1 MRRWL
6 ITGGCGFIGCNLVRH
21 LLSQGGHQI
30 RVLDNLEAGGPE
42 RLRQAGSVV
51 EVAPEACGASGATDR
66 IELVV
71 RDILD
76 ADAVRASTRGCQV
89 VVHLAAN
96 TGVASSVQDPR
107 RDCLVNVVGTLNCL
121 EAARHEGVGRFVFAS
136 SGAPVGEV
144 EPPVHEEKAP
154 RPVSPYGASKLAGE
168 GYCSAYARSFGLETV
183 ALRFGNVYGP
193 YSDRK
198 SSVVAAFIRRA
209 LAGEPLEIY
218 GDGSQTR
225 DFIHVD
231 DLVRA
236 ICQAADAPD
245 IGGEI
250 FHIATAQETTV
261 TELAEGLV
269 RVLTHY
275 GFGGVQL
282 RNGPPRTGDVRRN
295 FADSSKAAARLG
307 WRAEVSLEQ
316 GIARV
321 VEWFA
326 RNARDD
332 DPMTG
337 RQLQGSGRAGAA
349 AQERPAARGGRAP

>member
-1 MRRWL
+1 MECGSAGGMRRWL

-21 LLSQGGHQI
+21 LLSEGGCQI
-30 RVLDNLEAGGPE
+30 RVLDNLEAAGAE
-42 RLRQAGSVV
+42 RLRHVGSLV
-51 EVAPEACGASGATDR
+51 EVAPLACGVHGGSDH
-66 IELVV
+66 IELVMC
-71 RDILD
+71 DILD
-76 ADAVRASTRGCQV
+76 ADAVQASTRDCQV

-96 TGVASSVQDPR
+96 TGVAPSVQDPR
-107 RDCLVNVVGTLNCL
+107 RDCLINVIGTLNCL
-121 EAARHEGVGRFVFAS
+121 EAARHEGVERFVFAS

-198 SSVVAAFIRRA
+198 SSVVAAFIKRA
-209 LAGEPLEIY
+209 LAGEPLEVY

-236 ICQAADAPD
+236 IGQAASVPG
-245 IGGEI
+245 IGGEV

-261 TELAEGLV
+261 AELAQTLI
-269 RVLTHY
+269 RVLARH
-275 GFGGVQL
+275 GCGGVQL
-282 RNGPPRTGDVRRN
+282 RNAPPRTGDVRRT
-295 FADSSKAAARLG
+295 FADTSKAAARLG
-307 WRAEVSLEQ
+307 WRADVPLEQ
-316 GIARV
+316 GLASV
-321 VEWFA
+321 VQWFLG
-326 RNARDD
+326 
-332 DPMTG
+332 P
-337 RQLQGSGRAGAA
+337 AG
-349 AQERPAARGGRAP
+349 GGLTRTHG

>member
-21 LLSQGGHQI
+21 LLAQGGQRI
-30 RVLDNLEAGGPE
+30 RVLDNLEAGGPA
-42 RLRQAGSVV
+42 RLEQVGSVR
-51 EVAPEACGASGATDR
+51 EVTPETCGGHADSAQV
-66 IELVV
+66 ELVV
-71 RDILD
+71 GDILD
-76 ADAVRASTRGCQV
+76 ADAVRASTRDCQV

-96 TGVASSVQDPR
+96 TGVAPSVQDPR

-121 EAARHEGVGRFVFAS
+121 EAARHEGVERFVFAS

-168 GYCSAYARSFGLETV
+168 GYCSAYARSFGLDTV

-209 LAGEPLEIY
+209 LAEEPLEIY

-236 ICQAADAPD
+236 IGKAASVPG

-261 TELAEGLV
+261 AELAETLV
-269 RVLTHY
+269 GVLARH
-275 GFGGVQL
+275 GFPGVQL
-282 RNGPPRTGDVRRN
+282 RNAPPRTGDVRRS
-295 FADSSKAAARLG
+295 FADTSKAAARLG
-307 WRAEVSLEQ
+307 WRAEVPLEE
-316 GIARV
+316 GLAGV
-321 VEWFA
+321 VQWFM
-326 RNARDD
+326 RS
-332 DPMTG
+332 PEGMTTAHG
-337 RQLQGSGRAGAA
+337 
-349 AQERPAARGGRAP
+349 

>member
-21 LLSQGGHQI
+21 LLAEGGYQI

-42 RLRQAGSVV
+42 RLEQVGPVV
-51 EVAPEACGASGATDR
+51 EVAPEACGAHGGTDR

-76 ADAVRASTRGCQV
+76 ADAVRASTRACQV
-89 VVHLAAN
+89 VVHLAAS
-96 TGVASSVQDPR
+96 TGVAPSVQDPR
-107 RDCLVNVVGTLNCL
+107 RDCVVNVIGTLNCL
-121 EAARHEGVGRFVFAS
+121 EAARHEGVERFVFAS

-225 DFIHVD
+225 DFIQVD

-236 ICQAADAPD
+236 IGKAASVPG

-261 TELAEGLV
+261 AELAEALI
-269 RVLTHY
+269 RVLARH
-275 GFGGVQL
+275 GFDGVQL
-282 RNGPPRTGDVRRN
+282 RNAPPRTGDVRRSY
-295 FADSSKAAARLG
+295 ADTAKAAERLG
-307 WRAEVSLEQ
+307 WRAEVALEQ
-316 GIARV
+316 GLAGV
-321 VEWFA
+321 VQWFIG
-326 RNARDD
+326 
-332 DPMTG
+332 P
-337 RQLQGSGRAGAA
+337 AG
-349 AQERPAARGGRAP
+349 GGLRSTHG

>member
-21 LLSQGGHQI
+21 LLVQGGNRI
-30 RVLDNLEAGGPE
+30 RVFDNLEAGGPE
-42 RLRQAGSVV
+42 RLEQVGPVV
-51 EVAPEACGASGATDR
+51 EVAPEACSAHGDADR
-66 IELVV
+66 IQLVV
-71 RDILD
+71 GDILD
-76 ADAVRASTRGCQV
+76 ADTVRASTRACHV
-89 VVHLAAN
+89 IVHLAAN
-96 TGVASSVQDPR
+96 TGVVPSVQDPR
-107 RDCLVNVVGTLNCL
+107 RDCLVNVIGTLNCL
-121 EAARHEGVGRFVFAS
+121 EAARHEGVERFVFAS

-144 EPPVHEEKAP
+144 EPPVNEEKAP

-193 YSDRK
+193 CSDHK

-236 ICQAADAPD
+236 IEAAANVPG
-245 IGGEI
+245 IGGEV

-261 TELAEGLV
+261 ADLAKTLV
-269 RVLTHY
+269 GVLARH
-275 GFGGVQL
+275 GFGGVEL
-282 RNGPPRTGDVRRN
+282 RNAPPRTGDVQRSY
-295 FADSSKAAARLG
+295 ADTSKAAARLG
-307 WRAEVSLEQ
+307 WRAEVALEE
-316 GIARV
+316 GLAGV
-321 VEWFA
+321 VQWFIG
-326 RNARDD
+326 
-332 DPMTG
+332 P
-337 RQLQGSGRAGAA
+337 AGGALSS
-349 AQERPAARGGRAP
+349 RHV

>member
-21 LLSQGGHQI
+21 LLAEGGYQI

-42 RLRQAGSVV
+42 RLEQVGSVV
-51 EVAPEACGASGATDR
+51 EIAPEACGAHGDTDR
-66 IELVV
+66 IELLKG
-71 RDILD
+71 DILD
-76 ADAVRASTRGCQV
+76 PETVRASTRACHV

-96 TGVASSVQDPR
+96 TGVAPSVQDPR
-107 RDCLVNVVGTLNCL
+107 RDCLVNVIGTLNCL
-121 EAARHEGVGRFVFAS
+121 EAARHEGVERFVFAS

-168 GYCSAYARSFGLETV
+168 GYCSAYARSFGLATV

-193 YSDRK
+193 YSDGK

-236 ICQAADAPD
+236 IGRAASVPD
-245 IGGEI
+245 IDGEI

-261 TELAEGLV
+261 AELAQALIEVLARYGL
-269 RVLTHY
+269 RGL
-275 GFGGVQL
+275 QL
-282 RNGPPRTGDVRRN
+282 RNAPPRTGDVRRS
-295 FADSSKAAARLG
+295 FADTSKAAARLG
-307 WRAEVSLEQ
+307 WRAEVSLEE
-316 GIARV
+316 GLAGV
-321 VEWFA
+321 VQWFA
-326 RNARDD
+326 
-332 DPMTG
+332 G
-337 RQLQGSGRAGAA
+337 FAGA
-349 AQERPAARGGRAP
+349 GLSSTHG

>member
-6 ITGGCGFIGCNLVRH
+6 ITGGCGFIGCNLVRQ
-21 LLSQGGHQI
+21 LLAEGGYQI
-30 RVLDNLEAGGPE
+30 RVLDNLEAGGAE
-42 RLRQAGSVV
+42 RLQQVGSVL
-51 EVAPEACGASGATDR
+51 EVVPEACGAPGSTDR
-66 IELVV
+66 IELVLG
-71 RDILD
+71 DILD
-76 ADAVRASTRGCQV
+76 ADAVRASTRDCQV

-96 TGVASSVQDPR
+96 TGIAPSVQDPR
-107 RDCLVNVVGTLNCL
+107 RDCLVNVIGTLNCL

-144 EPPVHEEKAP
+144 EPPVHEGKAP

-168 GYCSAYARSFGLETV
+168 GYCSAYARSFGLDTV

-193 YSDRK
+193 HSDRK
-198 SSVVAAFIRRA
+198 SSVVAAFIKRA
-209 LAGEPLEIY
+209 LADQPLEIY
-218 GDGSQTR
+218 GDGGQTR

-236 ICQAADAPD
+236 IGKAASVPG

-261 TELAEGLV
+261 AELAELLIK
-269 RVLTHY
+269 VLARH

-282 RNGPPRTGDVRRN
+282 RNAPPRTGDVRRS
-295 FADSSKAAARLG
+295 FADTSKAAERLG

-316 GIARV
+316 GLAGV
-321 VEWFA
+321 VQWFV
-326 RNARDD
+326 
-332 DPMTG
+332 
-337 RQLQGSGRAGAA
+337 GSAGA
-349 AQERPAARGGRAP
+349 GLTKSDG

>member
-21 LLSQGGHQI
+21 LLAERGHQI
-30 RVLDNLEAGGPE
+30 RVFDKLDSGGAE
-42 RLRQAGSVV
+42 RLQQVGPVV
-51 EVAPEACGASGATDR
+51 EVAPEACGAHWSTDR
-66 IELVV
+66 IELVAG
-71 RDILD
+71 DILD
-76 ADAVRASTRGCQV
+76 ADAVRASTRGSHV

-96 TGVASSVQDPR
+96 TGVAASVQDPR

-121 EAARHEGVGRFVFAS
+121 EAARHEGVERFVFAS

-144 EPPVHEEKAP
+144 EPPVHEGKAP

-168 GYCSAYARSFGLETV
+168 GYCSAYARSFGLATV

-193 YSDRK
+193 HSDRK
-198 SSVVAAFIRRA
+198 SSVVAAFIKRA

-218 GDGSQTR
+218 GDGRQTR

-236 ICQAADAPD
+236 IRKAASVPG

-261 TELAEGLV
+261 ADLAEALT
-269 RVLTHY
+269 RVLARH
-275 GFGGVQL
+275 GLSGIQL
-282 RNGPPRTGDVRRN
+282 RNAPPRTGDVRRS
-295 FADSSKAAARLG
+295 FADTSKAAERLG
-307 WRAEVSLEQ
+307 WRAEVSLEE
-316 GIARV
+316 GLAGV
-321 VEWFA
+321 VQWFA
-326 RNARDD
+326 
-332 DPMTG
+332 
-337 RQLQGSGRAGAA
+337 GSAG
-349 AQERPAARGGRAP
+349 GGLTREDG